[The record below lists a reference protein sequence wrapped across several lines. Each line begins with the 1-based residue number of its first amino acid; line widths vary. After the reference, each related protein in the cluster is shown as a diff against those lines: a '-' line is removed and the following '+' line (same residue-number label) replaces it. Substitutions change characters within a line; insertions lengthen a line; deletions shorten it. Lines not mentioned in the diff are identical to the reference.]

1 MSSIRCDM
9 HVHSL
14 HSRKSSRWIL
24 RSLKTPECFTPPA
37 LVYSIAQKRGMDLVT
52 ITDINTIEGCLEIA
66 ELPGVFISEEVSTK
80 LPESRKTVHLLV
92 YDLTPE
98 QHQEICILRRNF
110 FELVDYLKNE
120 KLLHSMAHPFF
131 FPGEELTPAEF
142 TRVVRCLDLV
152 ESLNGTR
159 SRYENNAVASVVRAA
174 REDHSFCGFTGG
186 SDDHCSRFIGLTYT
200 SVEGA
205 NDIRGFLE
213 GIRQGKGLPEGQ
225 NGSAIRA
232 AYSIYSI
239 AYSFYR
245 DRFTNKKV
253 PAMATLVADKFFHP
267 SVADVEPTVWHKFD
281 FLFHQMLKWAKH
293 PDELDFEAFLAKEL
307 MDIGKDLNLSP
318 KNPSLGHK
326 GIDEKTFEILNR
338 LTNRLLQHYLPLLV
352 KRISDGKLLEAME
365 AFTALIPVVLL
376 NFPYPI
382 AHLDRKRG
390 NNAME
395 TISGRIVGGN
405 TCGRSREKRAWIT
418 DTIDDLNGVSRTL
431 QKFSSIAV
439 SAGRQLALIT
449 CQSRSLS
456 FPGWV
461 VNFPPLLEFPIPG
474 YHVKL
479 LSVPPFLEML
489 RFIDENDFGMLYI
502 STPGP
507 LGVAALAIGK
517 LLGIPTVA
525 IYHTDFPRHINQIV
539 QDSRIGEFAVSA
551 MAWFYGSVDRILVP
565 SRFYIDDLVSM
576 GVPGEKME
584 IFPRGTDSDLFSPI
598 RRDSSTLL
606 KYGGRPETT
615 KLLYVGRI
623 SIEKDLDILAEAYL
637 GLGETRNDLELY
649 IAGDGPYLPELRK
662 MLKGSGVH
670 FCGVLSGEELYKVYA
685 SSDIFIFPSTTDT
698 FGNSV
703 LEAQS
708 SGLPTIVTNLGGPQ
722 EIIIPYRSGLVYSG
736 RDVNGLM
743 EAIVRL
749 ADNMELRRSMSDEAR
764 KVGLSRSW
772 VAALET
778 IWNAPFIVG
787 NDSKPW
793 MMTPPPLTASPA
805 RYEIPLQTADLC
817 PDRVI

>member
-9 HVHSL
+9 HVHSF

-24 RSLKTPECFTPPA
+24 RSLKTPECFTPPK
-37 LVYSIAQKRGMDLVT
+37 LVYNIARKRGMNLVT
-52 ITDINTIEGCLEIA
+52 ITDINTIDGCLEIA
-66 ELPGVFISEEVSTK
+66 DLPGVFISEEVSTQ

-98 QHQEICILRRNF
+98 QHKDICILRRNF
-110 FELVDYLKNE
+110 FELVDYLKEE
-120 KLLHSMAHPFF
+120 KLLHSLAHPFF
-131 FPGEELTPAEF
+131 FPGEELTPGEF
-142 TRVVRCLDLV
+142 TRVVRCLDMV

-159 SRYENNAVASVVRAA
+159 SRYENNAVAAVVRAA
-174 REDHSFCGFTGG
+174 RENHSFCGFTGG

-205 NDIRGFLE
+205 NDKREFFD
-213 GIRQGKGLPEGQ
+213 GIRQGRGLPEGE
-225 NGSAIRA
+225 NGSAVRA

-245 DRFTNKKV
+245 DRFTHKKV
-253 PAMATLVADKFFHP
+253 PGMATLVADRFFHP
-267 SVADVEPTVWHKFD
+267 SVTDEEPTIWQKAN
-281 FLFHQMLKWAKH
+281 FLFHQMLKYARH
-293 PDELDFEAFLAKEL
+293 SDELDFEAFLAREL
-307 MDIGKDLNLSP
+307 MEIGKDLNLSP
-318 KNPSLGHK
+318 KNPALAHE

-338 LTNRLLQHYLPLLV
+338 LTNKLLQHYLPLLA
-352 KRISDGKLLEAME
+352 KRISTGKLLDAME
-365 AFTALIPVVLL
+365 AFTALIPIVLL

-390 NNAME
+390 SDAME

-431 QKFSSIAV
+431 QKFSSIAI

-449 CQSRSLS
+449 CQSRPLS

-461 VNFPPLLEFPIPG
+461 VNFSPLLEFPIPG

-479 LSVPPFLEML
+479 LSIPPFLEML

-539 QDSRIGEFAVSA
+539 QDARIGEFAVSA

-576 GVPGEKME
+576 GVPEEKMA
-584 IFPRGTDSDLFSPI
+584 IFPRGTDSDRFSPAW
-598 RRDSSTLL
+598 RDPSTLL
-606 KYGGRPETT
+606 KYGGRSETV
-615 KLLYVGRI
+615 KLLYVGRV
-623 SIEKDLDILAEAYL
+623 SVEKDLDVLAEAFFRL
-637 GLGETRNDLELY
+637 RETRDDLELY
-649 IAGDGPYLPELRK
+649 IAGNGPYLPELRR
-662 MLKGSGVH
+662 MLKDSGAY
-670 FCGVLSGEELYKVYA
+670 FCGVLSGEELYRVYA
-685 SSDIFIFPSTTDT
+685 SADIFIFPSTTDT

-708 SGLPTIVTNLGGPQ
+708 SGLPTVVTNLGGPQ

-736 RDVNGLM
+736 RDVEDLM

-749 ADNMELRRSMSDEAR
+749 ADNVELRRSMSNEAR
-764 KVGLSRSW
+764 KIGLSRSW
-772 VAALET
+772 MAALET
-778 IWNAPFIVG
+778 IWNDPFIIG
-787 NDSKPW
+787 DYSKPW
-793 MMTPPPLTASPA
+793 VMTPTTRTASLT

-817 PDRVI
+817 PDSVI